1 MSCGN
6 PFAYGL
12 CGWVPVMQQPESKV
26 RYTVDEAYSE
36 ADVGT
41 IFLFSGHGFQTV
53 LAEIFS
59 PSIWSHMGLVC
70 RGADGRLGL
79 IESVRHADELPTLG
93 VLKPW
98 QKSPLIGGV
107 RVVDLREKLEK
118 YRGYAVAMRVL
129 KCRQSDKARITK
141 ILSCTIHEF
150 LKRFHGNAYSS
161 KIFDFV
167 DARFRMRSVL
177 TEDDKVNS
185 SFFPDDRE
193 FFCSEIVAQIFIDAG
208 LLSPRLGRASQY
220 LPDDFDENGG
230 VALQC
235 PKADVSKAPLW
246 GPARF
251 IAIPYAYENLLDRLF
266 SNATHKEPPVASILP
281 VVDYQQYTSHQP
293 QSPRP
298 TQSYSSMNIP
308 PVEHTSQMYENN
320 PIPQAHIPFRTDLF
334 TQFK

>member
-53 LAEIFS
+53 LAEFFS

-70 RGADGRLGL
+70 KGADGRLGL
-79 IESVRHADELPTLG
+79 IEAVRHADDLPTLG
-93 VLKPW
+93 VLKSW

-129 KCRQSDKARITK
+129 KCRQSDKACVTK
-141 ILSCTIHEF
+141 LLSCAIHKF
-150 LKRFHGNAYSS
+150 LGRFHGNAYSS
-161 KIFDFV
+161 KLFDFV
-167 DARFRMRSVL
+167 DARFRMRSAL
-177 TEDDKVNS
+177 TEDDKTNS

-193 FFCSEIVAQIFIDAG
+193 FFCSELVAQIFIDVG
-208 LLSPRLGRASQY
+208 FLSPRLGRASQY

-230 VALQC
+230 VTLQC
-235 PKADVSKAPLW
+235 PRADISKAPMW
-246 GPARF
+246 GDARF
-251 IAIPYAYENLLDRLF
+251 VAIPYAYKNLLDRLF
-266 SNATHKEPPVASILP
+266 ATSSRREPPVVTVLP
-281 VVDYQQYTSHQP
+281 GVELQPYITYQPPLPLSP
-293 QSPRP
+293 QS
-298 TQSYSSMNIP
+298 SYQSMNIP
-308 PVEHTSQMYENN
+308 LSQNTMYDSG
-320 PIPQAHIPFRTDLF
+320 PMPQAYNLSDNVFSN
-334 TQFK
+334 FK